1 MLKPTGYD
9 ATLAIWIDH
18 REAKLIDLSG
28 DEARITRIA
37 SDADEVPRSFGHVG
51 NQPAHHGFAG
61 DKEKHADQRRRQQL
75 DRFYSK
81 VAEQA
86 GAAANGAGVVVLGPG
101 MARKE
106 FEKAADGGFAGRIRH
121 NESVDA
127 KLTEAQVVAK
137 ARDLI
142 GKSPRRAQVR

>member
-1 MLKPTGYD
+1 MLQSKGYD

-18 REAKLIDLSG
+18 REAKIIDLSG
-28 DEARITRIA
+28 DEARITRIE

-61 DKEKHADQRRRQQL
+61 DKEKHADHRRRRQLEQ
-75 DRFYSK
+75 FYAK

-86 GAAANGAGVVVLGPG
+86 RSAANGSGLVVLGPG

-106 FEKAADGGFAGRIRH
+106 FEKIASGLADRIRH
-121 NESVDA
+121 NEGVDA
-127 KLTEAQVVAK
+127 NLTEAQVVAK
-137 ARDLI
+137 ARDLV